1 VTSDPAGIAGGSGFT
16 IEGANRAARC
26 NSEDTNVHK
35 TFLVVTIDTE
45 EDQWGPHDGETS
57 VSNLSSIPRLQ
68 SLFDSYGVMPTYLVS
83 YPVASDN
90 GSSAILRGILNS
102 GRCEIGAHLHPW
114 NTPPVREEATNR
126 NSMLGNLP
134 YELQYEKVVSITEF
148 LTRRFGARPTSFRT
162 GRWGLG
168 KETIKALIS
177 CGYLVDSSV
186 TPFISWEAYEGPSF
200 VSAPFEPYF
209 IDSAGKI
216 SVESKNDAILEI
228 PATVGYSRW
237 PFKRLRIAERIL
249 ERMPSCLHA
258 AGLASRMNIVRKI
271 WMDPET
277 ETSRNM
283 DLLSRVLLGRGVG
296 ALNMFFHSNS
306 LVPGL
311 TPFIKT
317 ETELEDFYRRLSTFF
332 RGFLAHRDV
341 ESTTLSR
348 VGESIREDRIEAS

>member
-1 VTSDPAGIAGGSGFT
+1 M
-16 IEGANRAARC
+16 
-26 NSEDTNVHK
+26 SEDTSVHK
-35 TFLVVTIDTE
+35 TYLVVTIDTE

-57 VSNLSSIPRLQ
+57 VINLSSIPRLQ

-102 GRCEIGAHLHPW
+102 GRCEIGTHLHPW
-114 NTPPVREEATNR
+114 NTPPVREEATSR

-148 LTRRFGARPTSFRT
+148 LTSRFGARPTSFRT

-186 TPFISWEAYEGPSF
+186 TPFISWEAYDGPSF

-216 SVESKNDAILEI
+216 LVESKNDAILEI

-237 PFKRLRIAERIL
+237 PFKRLRLAEGIL

-258 AGLASRMNIVRKI
+258 AGLASRLNIVRKI
-271 WMDPET
+271 WLEPEM

-296 ALNMFFHSNS
+296 VLNMFFHSNS
-306 LVPGL
+306 LVPGF
-311 TPFIKT
+311 TPFINS
-317 ETELEDFYRRLSTFF
+317 EADLDEFYRRLSTFF
-332 RGFLAHRDV
+332 RDLLAHAEV
-341 ESTTLSR
+341 TSTTLSR
-348 VGESIREDRIEAS
+348 VGESIRED